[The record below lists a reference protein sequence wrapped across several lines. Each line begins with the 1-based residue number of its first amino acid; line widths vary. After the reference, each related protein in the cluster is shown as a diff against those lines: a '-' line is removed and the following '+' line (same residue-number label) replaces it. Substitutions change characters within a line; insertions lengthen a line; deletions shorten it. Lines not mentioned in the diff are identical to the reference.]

1 MKKIIIAIDGYSS
14 CGKSTV
20 AKELARLLGYTY
32 IDTGAMYRAI
42 ALYFL
47 QHHIEEKEEEKVLE
61 ALDNIQLNF
70 VNNSDSGM
78 PEMYLNGV
86 NVEEQIRGKEVAG
99 KVSAVAAL
107 PMVRAFAVRQQQEMG
122 KARGIVMDGRDIG
135 TTVFPDAELKIFMT
149 ADPHIRAQ
157 RRYDELVA
165 KNHPITFEEV
175 YQNLKERDAID
186 SSRAVSPLR
195 PAPDAIM
202 LDNSHLSRPQ
212 QMERIM
218 DWTQKI
224 VK

>member
-1 MKKIIIAIDGYSS
+1 M
-14 CGKSTV
+14 
-20 AKELARLLGYTY
+20 LGYTY

-107 PMVRAFAVRQQQEMG
+107 PMVRAFAVHQQQEMG

-175 YQNLKERDAID
+175 YQNLKERDDID

-202 LDNSHLSRPQ
+202 LDNSHLSRQQ

-218 DWTQKI
+218 DWAQEI

>member
-1 MKKIIIAIDGYSS
+1 MPIIIAIDGYSS

-20 AKELARLLGYTY
+20 AKEVARKLGYTY

-47 QHHIEEKEEEKVLE
+47 QHQIEEKDEERVARALE
-61 ALDNIQLNF
+61 QIQLRF
-70 VNNSDSGM
+70 VKNAETGM

-107 PMVRAFAVRQQQEMG
+107 PIVRTFAVQQQQAMG

-149 ADPHIRAQ
+149 ADPQIRAR
-157 RRYDELVA
+157 RRYEELIA
-165 KNHPITFEEV
+165 KNYSVTFEEV
-175 YQNLKERDAID
+175 YQNLTQRDTID

-195 PAPDAIM
+195 PAPDAFI
-202 LDNSHLSRPQ
+202 LDNSHLSRQ
-212 QMERIM
+212 QQLEQIMER
-218 DWTQKI
+218 TQKI
-224 VK
+224 LK